1 MVQEPYFC
9 ERCGRP
15 YFAMLI
21 DYPELCSLECAQA
34 AHSAATSSKG
44 NGWTEWPADTTL
56 GSSVRRMA

>member
-1 MVQEPYFC
+1 MVQTYFC

-21 DYPELCSLECAQA
+21 DYPEFCSLECAQA
-34 AHSAATSSKG
+34 RAASKG
-44 NGWTEWPADTTL
+44 NGWTEWPADITL